1 MAIKK
6 QYLKSKP
13 VAKVTLSLPS
23 KAAPGAKSVKVVG
36 DFTGWK
42 KEKGITMKKLKNG
55 EFKATVELPVNN
67 SYQFRY
73 LIDGQKWEN
82 DWAADEYISNG
93 ISLDENSVVVL

>member
-13 VAKVTLSLPS
+13 VAKVTLSLPLD
-23 KAAPGAKSVKVVG
+23 AAPEAKDVKVVG

-42 KEKGITMKKLKNG
+42 SGKKMKKLKSG
-55 EFKATVELPVNN
+55 EYKVTVDLPVNH

-73 LIDGQKWEN
+73 LIDGKSWEN
-82 DWAADEYISNG
+82 DWEADAYVNNG
-93 ISLDENSVVVL
+93 ISAEDNSVVYV

>member
-23 KAAPGAKSVKVVG
+23 DAAQGAKDVQVVG
-36 DFTGWK
+36 DFTQWK
-42 KEKGITMKKLKNG
+42 EGKKMKKLKTG
-55 EFKATVELPVNN
+55 DFKVTLDLPVNK

-73 LIDGQKWEN
+73 LIDGKSWEN
-82 DWAADEYISNG
+82 DWSADDYVNNG
-93 ISLDENSVVVL
+93 VSLDDNSVVTV